1 MLLYPALRK
10 RNGYYTRKIYSKF
23 SYNEIKQVK
32 YNAINFGY
40 LLRYYFYCDMYT
52 STNESLLISYD
63 ENIYYINEQEIT
75 NFLGR
80 IFNLIINMPMGYFEN
95 LELENNL

>member
-1 MLLYPALRK
+1 M
-10 RNGYYTRKIYSKF
+10 
-23 SYNEIKQVK
+23 
-32 YNAINFGY
+32 
-40 LLRYYFYCDMYT
+40 LRYYFYCDIYT

-75 NFLGR
+75 KFLGR